1 MRVFTST
8 TNASTGDFQ
17 QLSTL
22 LGHTGTGLLR
32 ICAQTQAVDV
42 VFNSTSAVEAATERT
57 NGTYVRIGTAQT
69 YGNVE
74 TIGSVDLGKCWI
86 RSAATSG
93 TVLSVF
99 IGS

>member
-1 MRVFTST
+1 MRVFTYT
-8 TNASTGDFQ
+8 TTGSAGDFQ

-22 LGHTGTGLLR
+22 LGHTGTGFMR
-32 ICAQTQAVDV
+32 ICAQTQAVDI
-42 VFNSTSAVEAATERT
+42 VFNSTSTVEAADERT
-57 NGTYVRIGTAQT
+57 AGTYVRIGTAQT

-74 TIGSVDLGKCWI
+74 TIGSVDLEKCWI